1 MGPVGS
7 ALIFAALMAGAVALA
22 LVMALSA
29 AGFTRRHAPL
39 FAAFAGGLIV
49 TLAVVEM
56 IPAAFAQS
64 AYGPWLVLA
73 GFAGGFLLQGLTGGS
88 AGAAAAKAGTGRGR
102 AAALA
107 AVAALAIHSALDG
120 VVFAVAHAVDPALA
134 AGAAVGLILHQA
146 PVAVVC
152 FLLLQRAGLS
162 DRMAALTG
170 FAAAGLTASIASI
183 SAAPFAATLDM
194 AVLGVLM
201 ALVAG
206 LLLHVGA
213 AHLLSEAFASGV
225 VRGGGAVFAGAG
237 AGALM
242 LMAHV
247 HDHDHAH
254 GDAAH
259 AAPHHHHGHHFGHPR
274 THDHEHGHDH
284 DHADGAR
291 HNHAHDHDHDDRRGH
306 HQLGHDRHGHDHR
319 HHPEEEPSP

>member
-1 MGPVGS
+1 MLV
-7 ALIFAALMAGAVALA
+7 AGAVALA
-22 LVMALSA
+22 LLMAFR
-29 AGFTRRHAPL
+29 AGSFTRRHAPL

-56 IPAAFAQS
+56 IPAALAQGAS
-64 AYGPWLVLA
+64 GAWLVLA
-73 GFAGGFLLQGLTGGS
+73 GFAGGFLLQGVTGGS
-88 AGAAAAKAGTGRGR
+88 AGAAAAKAGPGRGR

-120 VVFAVAHAVDPALA
+120 LVFAVTHAVDPALA
-134 AGAAVGLILHQA
+134 ASAAVGLILHQA

-152 FLLLQRAGLS
+152 FLLLQRAGYS
-162 DRMAALTG
+162 DRMAALAG
-170 FAAAGLTASIASI
+170 FAAAGLTALLASVA
-183 SAAPFAATLDM
+183 AAPFAAALDL

-237 AGALM
+237 AAALM
-242 LMAHV
+242 VLGHA
-247 HDHDHAH
+247 HDHDHGHH

-259 AAPHHHHGHHFGHPR
+259 ASP
-274 THDHEHGHDH
+274 
-284 DHADGAR
+284 AR
-291 HNHAHDHDHDDRRGH
+291 HNHAHDHSHDHA
-306 HQLGHDRHGHDHR
+306 HDRAPAPDFR
-319 HHPEEEPSP
+319 DSVPSEEPSP